1 MVCLFSCLRMKPFL
15 CDWLWAREYFIV
27 QKGWNFNG
35 QIWWGFVFFFAYAVT
50 LYSHSNTHP
59 QTVTLWWKP
68 AAFFVCFFNYTDS
81 RICILTNIQKN
92 QRNNATNC
100 VSVFLFFRSI
110 PLKTRMNIGHKPCD
124 HGIWWRLLAGKSCHV
139 NMTLLHAC

>member
-1 MVCLFSCLRMKPFL
+1 MARFDGFFCFLF
-15 CDWLWAREYFIV
+15 
-27 QKGWNFNG
+27 
-35 QIWWGFVFFFAYAVT
+35 FVFAYAVT
-50 LYSHSNTHP
+50 LYSQSNTHP

-100 VSVFLFFRSI
+100 VSIFLFFRSI
-110 PLKTRMNIGHKPCD
+110 PLKTRMNIGHKPRD
-124 HGIWWRLLAGKSCHV
+124 HGIRWRLLAWESCHV
-139 NMTLLHAC
+139 NMTCCTHANPCSGGTDMCTYIAFDIYFRFILLRDIN